1 LLDAGCRHVD
11 YPEGKEVASMK
22 IAIIGSGAIGAFY
35 GARLLQAGHEVHFLF
50 HSDYEHVRVH
60 GLRVDSVDGDMFFP
74 QVNAYP
80 RPADMPR
87 CDLILVATKT
97 TTNGLLE
104 TLLRPVCGPG
114 STVVLM
120 QNGLNGERLVEG
132 LGLGAT
138 VLGCLCFVCCNKI
151 GPGHVAH
158 LEYGKVLLGHYR
170 PDEQPAG
177 LTPELELAAQAFAG
191 AGLPVEK
198 SPDLILARWRK
209 LFWNIAFNGPCALLG
224 ATTDK
229 IVGCPATRQ
238 LARDLM
244 AEVRAGALSVG
255 RDIPESY
262 VEDILVFTD
271 KMAPYKPSMMLD
283 AEQARPLEAEAIY
296 GEPLRTALA
305 HGVDLPCVRTVYQQL
320 LFLDRHPRR
329 S

>member
-1 LLDAGCRHVD
+1 MS
-11 YPEGKEVASMK
+11 KT

-35 GARLLQAGHEVHFLF
+35 GARLLKAGHEVHFLF
-50 HSDYEHVRVH
+50 HSDYEHVRTH

-74 QVNAYP
+74 QVSAYA
-80 RPADMPR
+80 RPEDMPK
-87 CDLILVATKT
+87 CDLVLVATKT

-104 TLLRPVCGPG
+104 KLLRPVCGPD
-114 STVVLM
+114 SSVVLM
-120 QNGLNGERLVEG
+120 QNGLNAERSVAG

-177 LTPELELAAQAFAG
+177 LTPELEQAALAFES
-191 AGLPVEK
+191 AGLAVEK

-209 LFWNIAFNGPCALLG
+209 LFWNIAFNGPCAILG
-224 ATTDK
+224 ATTDR

-238 LARDLM
+238 LAQALM
-244 AEVRAGALSVG
+244 AEVRAGAQAVG

-262 VEDILVFTD
+262 IEDILVFTD

-283 AEQARPLEAEAIY
+283 AEHARPLEVEAIY
-296 GEPLRTALA
+296 GEPLRTARDF
-305 HGVDLPCVRTVYQQL
+305 GVELPCVRTIYQQL
-320 LFLDRHPRR
+320 VFLDQHLRESR
-329 S
+329 